1 VTNVSW
7 RVVVASWRTAMAM
20 FLLLGA
26 LWPAAVQDAR
36 LRTATTQAATLLPA
50 TLTRAP
56 GRLILANGYVRV
68 EFNLS
73 HPQIDIVRAD
83 FSGAGNYGR
92 NLLAVGRDPAGLT
105 RGGIVLER
113 DDAIMESVS
122 AITGATGPGAVATTA
137 ALSVQALAHAS
148 SQGVAAPPRIIVLAE
163 TPSLVRVRIDGITD
177 DPIMPLV
184 TSDWT
189 VSLAA
194 GARAFTLDVA
204 AHALRDADNV
214 AGVRLSSY
222 LAPFSTYGFF
232 ARGVEQMMN
241 SRAPFFA
248 SDSPLRRFY
257 ALGGGG
263 SVDLTATG
271 SARETVLMSA
281 RPGSAVR
288 GGIQQVLAGHY
299 PHHDTWIRAGW
310 GDAAPTRVTAGET
323 WAVSDTIAV
332 NNADFPVGNLPP
344 GSNLPADDLRA
355 LYTAIYASSAGALV
369 TYSLPGETATTLAT
383 PWRDY
388 PHGHNFYDP
397 DTWMAVSALVYS
409 GDPYLQRQARTIID
423 KTGAHIL
430 SNGQVPHH
438 FVDTTPSY
446 VAISGATMTG
456 PNIFWIASALQY
468 ARATGDY
475 DWLRA
480 RMPLLERALGYL
492 TDRYDPRVGL
502 VDAPGPLWIDVFIR
516 DHYASDTNAYM
527 VEILREMADAER
539 FLAAN
544 DGHAGNS
551 AGVELAAGHEAMAR
565 SIAAAMNA
573 RLWAGDHY
581 ITQMNPD
588 GSVRDFV
595 DYDSNLL
602 AVAFGIAP
610 PARAA
615 LIMRRIDGGGCGPA
629 PVAAG
634 YVSTV
639 NAAGLL
645 DASGVYYGPG
655 DTYNRNLGDSSLAMG
670 RIAWADGRA
679 SARVGDVAAFDDR
692 VLDPV
697 RTALL
702 ARTWLNE
709 RYTCGGVAV
718 RARYYHEYPEM
729 VAMLLREVRY
739 GVNIGLRTVDIS
751 PLGPTRY
758 HYHIGNVDV
767 DYSPTVVTFTVPGSG
782 DKRVSI
788 AHLIPNALYSVRAT
802 DVGDRRVR
810 EARAATDGRGTVTFT
825 APIGLQWQVRAMF
838 VRRLPPPIP
847 PAGIDLTPYVND
859 AGISDDNDTYPA
871 AFDRAGDS
879 YSLQALATSANGQ
892 RLTPGARFSRHS
904 IALAWPD
911 ASGAH
916 ANNVIARGQTISLT
930 TPLSG
935 TALGVVGASVG
946 GAAMGTGVITYT
958 NGMSQCFSLPLGD
971 WVGAA
976 APGDEVIAR
985 QTYRNNRDVGS
996 SQKPA
1001 TRLYYTA
1008 IRLKRGK
1015 RVAALRLP
1023 VLPRPARGERGATR
1037 VRVEEHIFALSIGR
1051 SSSPAPAASCAVAT
1065 ATPSATPTATPSATP
1080 RTSAT
1085 PTPLSTPPPTP
1096 TAPPSSTPLTPL
1108 VIPTPVSVSSPTTTV
1123 TPTSVSVSSP
1133 TTAPSSQPVATS
1145 TSAATVAVAK
1155 GPAAVAKVST
1165 ARVDARLPLARV
1177 VTPIPGP
1184 APTPNV
1190 TPTPVPLAI
1199 PKPTTRASGSVA

>member
-1 VTNVSW
+1 
-7 RVVVASWRTAMAM
+7 MAM
-20 FLLLGA
+20 VLVLGA
-26 LWPAAVQDAR
+26 PWPAAVAAVQGVR
-36 LRTATTQAATLLPA
+36 VRTATTPASSLLPA

-68 EFNLS
+68 EFNLT

-83 FSGAGNYGR
+83 FSGAGNYGP
-92 NLLAVGRDPAGLT
+92 NLLAAGRDPAGLT

-113 DDAIMESVS
+113 DDAKTGSVA
-122 AITGATGPGAVATTA
+122 AITGAAGPGTVAPA
-137 ALSVQALAHAS
+137 AAPPAQARAHSS
-148 SQGVAAPPRIIVLAE
+148 SQGASAPPRIVVLAQA
-163 TPSLVRVRIDGITD
+163 PGLVRVRIDGIAD
-177 DPIMPLV
+177 DPITPLV

-189 VSLAA
+189 VSLPA

-204 AHALRDADNV
+204 ARALRDAGNV

-271 SARETVLMSA
+271 SARETVLMSG
-281 RPGSAVR
+281 RPGSVVR

-299 PHHDTWIRAGW
+299 PRHDTWTRAGW

-323 WAVSDTIAV
+323 WTVSDTIAV
-332 NNADFPVGNLPP
+332 NDADFPVGNLPP

-369 TYSLPGETATTLAT
+369 TYALPGETATTLAT

-388 PHGHNFYDP
+388 AHGYNFYDP

-409 GDPYLQRQARTIID
+409 GDPYLQGQARAIID

-430 SNGQVPHH
+430 PSGQVPHH

-492 TDRYDPRVGL
+492 TGRYDPRVGL

-527 VEILREMADAER
+527 AEILREMADAER
-539 FLAAN
+539 FLAVN
-544 DGHAGNS
+544 DGHASRS
-551 AGVELAAGHEAMAR
+551 AGVELAAGHEAVAR

-595 DYDSNLL
+595 DYDANLL
-602 AVAFGIAP
+602 AVAFGIAS

-615 LIMRRIDGGGCGPA
+615 LIMRRINGGGCGPA
-629 PVAAG
+629 PVEAG
-634 YVSTV
+634 YASTV

-679 SARVGDVAAFDDR
+679 SARAGDLTTFDGR

-709 RYTCGGVAV
+709 RYTCGGVAM

-767 DYSPTVVTFTVPGSG
+767 DYSPTVVAFTVPGSG
-782 DKRVSI
+782 DKRVAI
-788 AHLIPNALYSVRAT
+788 AHLIPNALYNVRATDVT

-810 EARAATDGRGTVTFT
+810 EARAVTDGRGTVTFT
-825 APIGLQWQVRAMF
+825 APIGLQWRIRTIF
-838 VRRLPPPIP
+838 VRRLPSPVRPV
-847 PAGIDLTPYVND
+847 GINLTPYVND
-859 AGISDDNDTYPA
+859 AGISDDNDTYLA

-879 YSLQALATSANGQ
+879 YSLQALAAPAHGQ
-892 RLTPGARFSRHS
+892 RLSPGERFIYHG

-911 ASGAH
+911 ASGGH
-916 ANNVIARGQTISLT
+916 LNNVVARGQTISLT

-946 GAAMGTGVITYT
+946 GAAIGTGVITYT
-958 NGMSQCFSLPLGD
+958 NGVSQCFSLALGD
-971 WVGAA
+971 WIGAA

-985 QTYRNNRDVGS
+985 QAYRNNRDVGS

-1008 IRLKRGK
+1008 IGLERNK
-1015 RVAALRLP
+1015 RVSALRLP
-1023 VLPRPARGERGATR
+1023 VVPRPARGERGATR
-1037 VRVEEHIFALSIGR
+1037 VQIEEHIFALSIGR
-1051 SSSPAPAASCAVAT
+1051 SSAPAASCAVAT
-1065 ATPSATPTATPSATP
+1065 APPSATPTAPPSATP
-1080 RTSAT
+1080 IATPIPSSTPRSSAT
-1085 PTPLSTPPPTP
+1085 PIPSSTPPPT
-1096 TAPPSSTPLTPL
+1096 TMVSPSSTPLAPPTL
-1108 VIPTPVSVSSPTTTV
+1108 TPTPVSVPSPTTTV
-1123 TPTSVSVSSP
+1123 TSFHL
-1133 TTAPSSQPVATS
+1133 VATNA
-1145 TSAATVAVAK
+1145 SAATVTAATVTVAP
-1155 GPAAVAKVST
+1155 GPTVTVVA
-1165 ARVDARLPLARV
+1165 RPPLARV
-1177 VTPIPGP
+1177 DTPIPGP
-1184 APTPNV
+1184 APTPNEI
-1190 TPTPVPLAI
+1190 PTPIPRAI
-1199 PKPTTRASGSVA
+1199 PKPTTLAGGSAA

>member
-1 VTNVSW
+1 VTSVSW

-20 FLLLGA
+20 VLVLGA
-26 LWPAAVQDAR
+26 LWPAAVQNAR
-36 LRTATTQAATLLPA
+36 SRTATTQAATALLPT

-83 FSGAGNYGR
+83 FSGAGNYGP
-92 NLLAVGRDPAGLT
+92 NLLAVGRNPAGRT

-113 DDAIMESVS
+113 DDTATASVS
-122 AITGATGPGAVATTA
+122 AITGATSPDAITPT
-137 ALSVQALAHAS
+137 VQARAHAS
-148 SQGVAAPPRIIVLAE
+148 SQGVAAPLRVIVLAAA
-163 TPSLVRVRIDGITD
+163 PSLVRVRIDGVAD
-177 DPIMPLV
+177 DPTMPLV

-189 VSLAA
+189 ITLAA

-204 AHALRDADNV
+204 AHALRDAGNV
-214 AGVRLSSY
+214 AGIRLSSY
-222 LAPFSTYGFF
+222 LAPFSIYGFF

-299 PHHDTWIRAGW
+299 PHHGAWTRAGW
-310 GDAAPTRVTAGET
+310 GNAAPARVTDGET

-332 NNADFPVGNLPP
+332 NDADFPVGNLPP

-369 TYSLPGETATTLAT
+369 TYDLPGETATTLAT

-409 GDPYLQRQARTIID
+409 GDPYLQRQARTLID

-430 SNGQVPHH
+430 SSGQVPHH

-492 TDRYDPRVGL
+492 TDRYNPRVGL

-539 FLAAN
+539 FLAVN

-581 ITQMNPD
+581 ITQLNPD

-595 DYDSNLL
+595 DYDANLL
-602 AVAFGIAP
+602 AVAFGIAS

-634 YVSTV
+634 YASTV

-679 SARVGDVAAFDDR
+679 SARVGDLAAFDNR

-702 ARTWLNE
+702 TRTWLNE

-718 RARYYHEYPEM
+718 RAPYYHEYPEM

-739 GVNIGLRTVDIS
+739 GVNIGLRTVNIS

-758 HYHIGNVDV
+758 HYHIGDVDV
-767 DYSPTVVTFTVPGSG
+767 AYSPTVVAFTVPGSG
-782 DKRVSI
+782 DKRVAI
-788 AHLIPNALYSVRAT
+788 AHLIPNALYNVRAT

-810 EARAATDGRGTVTFT
+810 EARAATDGRGIVTFT

-1051 SSSPAPAASCAVAT
+1051 SSAPAPAASCAVAT
-1065 ATPSATPTATPSATP
+1065 ATPTATPSATSTATP
-1080 RTSAT
+1080 SPSPTPPPTSTAPPSPTPLALPTLT
-1085 PTPLSTPPPTP
+1085 PTPLSVYSPTTATP
-1096 TAPPSSTPLTPL
+1096 TL
-1108 VIPTPVSVSSPTTTV
+1108 VSVSSP
-1123 TPTSVSVSSP
+1123 P
-1133 TTAPSSQPVATS
+1133 TTATSSQPVATS
-1145 TSAATVAVAK
+1145 TSAATVTVAVAVAVAK
-1155 GPAAVAKVST
+1155 RPHVVVDPRPT
-1165 ARVDARLPLARV
+1165 LARVD
-1177 VTPIPGP
+1177 TPIPGP
-1184 APTPNV
+1184 APTPNG
-1190 TPTPVPLAI
+1190 TPTPIPLAI
-1199 PKPTTRASGSVA
+1199 PQPTRASGSVT

>member
-1 VTNVSW
+1 VTGVAW
-7 RVVVASWRTAMAM
+7 RVVGASRRAAMAM
-20 FLLLGA
+20 VLVLGA
-26 LWPAAVQDAR
+26 LWPAAVAAVQSAR
-36 LRTATTQAATLLPA
+36 MRTATTPASSLLPA
-50 TLTRAP
+50 TLTYAP

-68 EFNLS
+68 EFNLT

-83 FSGAGNYGR
+83 FSGAGNYGPD
-92 NLLAVGRDPAGLT
+92 LLAVGRDPAGLM

-113 DDAIMESVS
+113 DDATMESVS
-122 AITGATGPGAVATTA
+122 AITGATDSGAVAPPM
-137 ALSVQALAHAS
+137 QARAHAS
-148 SQGVAAPPRIIVLAE
+148 SQGVAASPRIVVLAQA
-163 TPSLVRVRIDGITD
+163 PGLVGVRIDGVAD

-189 VSLAA
+189 ISLAA

-281 RPGSAVR
+281 RPGSVVR

-299 PHHDTWIRAGW
+299 PRHDTWTRAGW

-323 WAVSDTIAV
+323 WTISDTIAV
-332 NNADFPVGNLPP
+332 NDADFPVGNLPP
-344 GSNLPADDLRA
+344 GSTLAADDLRA

-369 TYSLPGETATTLAT
+369 TYALPGETATTLAT

-388 PHGHNFYDP
+388 AHGYNFYDP

-492 TDRYDPRVGL
+492 TSRYNPRVGL

-551 AGVELAAGHEAMAR
+551 AGVDLAAGHEAMAR

-581 ITQMNPD
+581 ITQLNPD

-602 AVAFGIAP
+602 AVAFGIAS

-615 LIMRRIDGGGCGPA
+615 LIMRRINGGGCGPA

-634 YVSTV
+634 YASTV

-645 DASGVYYGPG
+645 DASGVYYGAG
-655 DTYNRNLGDSSLAMG
+655 DTYHHNLGDSSLAMG

-679 SARVGDVAAFDDR
+679 SARVGDVAAFDGR

-767 DYSPTVVTFTVPGSG
+767 DYSPTVVAFTVPGSG

-788 AHLIPNALYSVRAT
+788 AHLIPDALYGVRAT

-810 EARAATDGRGTVTFT
+810 EARVATDGRGTVTFM
-825 APIGLQWQVRAMF
+825 APIGLQWRVRAMF
-838 VRRLPPPIP
+838 VRRLPPLVR
-847 PAGIDLTPYVND
+847 PAGIDLASYVND
-859 AGISDDNDTYPA
+859 AGVSDDNDTYLA
-871 AFDRAGDS
+871 AFDHAGDS
-879 YSLQALATSANGQ
+879 YSLQALAASANGQ
-892 RLTPGARFSRHS
+892 RLTPGERFSRHG

-911 ASGAH
+911 ASGGH
-916 ANNVIARGQTISLT
+916 LNNVVARGQTISLT
-930 TPLSG
+930 APLSG

-946 GAAMGTGVITYT
+946 GAAIGTGVITYT
-958 NGMSQCFSLPLGD
+958 NGVSQCFSLALGD
-971 WVGAA
+971 WIGAA
-976 APGDEVIAR
+976 APGSEVIAR
-985 QTYRNNRDVGS
+985 QAYRNNRDVGS

-1008 IRLKRGK
+1008 IGLERGK

-1023 VLPRPARGERGATR
+1023 AVPRAARGERGATR
-1037 VRVEEHIFALSIGR
+1037 VQVEEHIFALSIGR
-1051 SSSPAPAASCAVAT
+1051 SSAPAPAASCAVAT

-1080 RTSAT
+1080 TTTPSAT
-1085 PTPLSTPPPTP
+1085 PTATPTEVPSATPRSSATPIPSSTPPPTT
-1096 TAPPSSTPLTPL
+1096 TAPPSSTPLAPPTL
-1108 VIPTPVSVSSPTTTV
+1108 TPTPVSVPSPTTTV
-1123 TPTSVSVSSP
+1123 TSSHL
-1133 TTAPSSQPVATS
+1133 VATNA
-1145 TSAATVAVAK
+1145 SAATVTVAQ
-1155 GPAAVAKVST
+1155 GPTMTVV
-1165 ARVDARLPLARV
+1165 ARLPLARV
-1177 VTPIPGP
+1177 DTPIPGP
-1184 APTPNV
+1184 APTPNEI
-1190 TPTPVPLAI
+1190 PTPMPRAI
-1199 PKPTTRASGSVA
+1199 PKPTTLAGVSAA

>member
-1 VTNVSW
+1 
-7 RVVVASWRTAMAM
+7 MAM

-36 LRTATTQAATLLPA
+36 SRAATTQAATALLPT

-83 FSGAGNYGR
+83 FSGAGNYGPT
-92 NLLAVGRDPAGLT
+92 LLAVGRDPAGLT

-113 DDAIMESVS
+113 DDATMESAS
-122 AITGATGPGAVATTA
+122 ASTGGAAVVLAR
-137 ALSVQALAHAS
+137 AHAS
-148 SQGVAAPPRIIVLAE
+148 SQGVAAPPRVIVLAE
-163 TPSLVRVRIDGITD
+163 APGLVRVRIDGIAD

-204 AHALRDADNV
+204 AHALHDADNV
-214 AGVRLSSY
+214 AGIRLSSY
-222 LAPFSTYGFF
+222 LAPFSIYGFF

-271 SARETVLMSA
+271 SAHETVLMSA

-299 PHHDTWIRAGW
+299 PRYDTWTRAGW
-310 GDAAPTRVTAGET
+310 GNAAPTRVTAGET
-323 WAVSDTIAV
+323 WTVNDTIAV

-369 TYSLPGETATTLAT
+369 TYGLPGETATTLAT

-409 GDPYLQRQARTIID
+409 GDRYLQRQARTIID

-539 FLAAN
+539 FLAVN

-551 AGVELAAGHEAMAR
+551 AGVELAAEHEAMAR

-615 LIMRRIDGGGCGPA
+615 LIMRRINGGGCGPA

-634 YVSTV
+634 YASTV

-679 SARVGDVAAFDDR
+679 SARVGDLAAFDDR

-788 AHLIPNALYSVRAT
+788 AHLIPNALYNVRAT

-859 AGISDDNDTYPA
+859 AGVSDDNDTYPA

-879 YSLQALATSANGQ
+879 YSLQALAASANGQ
-892 RLTPGARFSRHS
+892 RLTPGARFSRHG

-946 GAAMGTGVITYT
+946 GAAMGTGMITYT

-1051 SSSPAPAASCAVAT
+1051 SSSPAPAASCSVA
-1065 ATPSATPTATPSATP
+1065 TATPSATP

-1085 PTPLSTPPPTP
+1085 PTPSSTPPPTP

-1108 VIPTPVSVSSPTTTV
+1108 VIPTPVSVSFPTTTV
-1123 TPTSVSVSSP
+1123 TPTSVSASSP

-1145 TSAATVAVAK
+1145 TSAATAPVAK
-1155 GPAAVAKVST
+1155 GPATVAKVST
-1165 ARVDARLPLARV
+1165 ARVDPRPPLARV
-1177 VTPIPGP
+1177 TTPIPGP

-1199 PKPTTRASGSVA
+1199 PQPTTRASSSVA

>member
-1 VTNVSW
+1 
-7 RVVVASWRTAMAM
+7 MAM
-20 FLLLGA
+20 VLVLGA
-26 LWPAAVQDAR
+26 PWPAAVAAVQGVR
-36 LRTATTQAATLLPA
+36 VRTATTPASSLLPA

-68 EFNLS
+68 EFNLT

-83 FSGAGNYGR
+83 FSGAGNYGP
-92 NLLAVGRDPAGLT
+92 NLLAAGRDPAGLT

-113 DDAIMESVS
+113 DDAKTGSVA
-122 AITGATGPGAVATTA
+122 AITGAAGPGTVAPA
-137 ALSVQALAHAS
+137 AAPPAQARAHSS
-148 SQGVAAPPRIIVLAE
+148 SQGASAPPRIVVLAQA
-163 TPSLVRVRIDGITD
+163 PGLVRVRIDGIAD
-177 DPIMPLV
+177 DPITPLV

-189 VSLAA
+189 VSLPA

-204 AHALRDADNV
+204 ARALRDAGNV

-271 SARETVLMSA
+271 SARETVLMSG
-281 RPGSAVR
+281 RPGSVVR

-299 PHHDTWIRAGW
+299 PRHDTWTRAGW

-323 WAVSDTIAV
+323 WTVSDTIAV
-332 NNADFPVGNLPP
+332 NDADFPVGNLPP

-369 TYSLPGETATTLAT
+369 TYALPGETATTLAT

-388 PHGHNFYDP
+388 AHGYNFYDP

-409 GDPYLQRQARTIID
+409 GDPYLQGQARAIID

-430 SNGQVPHH
+430 PSGQVPHH

-492 TDRYDPRVGL
+492 TGRYDPRVGL

-527 VEILREMADAER
+527 AEILREMADAER
-539 FLAAN
+539 FLAVN
-544 DGHAGNS
+544 DGHASRS

-595 DYDSNLL
+595 DYDANLL
-602 AVAFGIAP
+602 AVAFGIAS

-615 LIMRRIDGGGCGPA
+615 LIMRRINGGGCGPA
-629 PVAAG
+629 PVEAG
-634 YVSTV
+634 YASTV

-679 SARVGDVAAFDDR
+679 SARAGDLTTFDGR

-767 DYSPTVVTFTVPGSG
+767 DYSPTVVAFTVPGSG
-782 DKRVSI
+782 DKRVAI
-788 AHLIPNALYSVRAT
+788 AHLIPNALYNVRATDVT

-810 EARAATDGRGTVTFT
+810 EARAVTDGRGTVTFT
-825 APIGLQWQVRAMF
+825 APIGLQWRIRTIF
-838 VRRLPPPIP
+838 VRRLPSPVRPV
-847 PAGIDLTPYVND
+847 GIDLAPYVND
-859 AGISDDNDTYPA
+859 AGVSDDNDTYPA

-879 YSLQALATSANGQ
+879 YSLQALAASANGQ
-892 RLTPGARFSRHS
+892 RLTPGERFSRHG

-911 ASGAH
+911 ASGTH
-916 ANNVIARGQTISLT
+916 PNNVIARGQTISLT

-958 NGMSQCFSLPLGD
+958 NGVSQCFSLALGD
-971 WVGAA
+971 WVGAT

-985 QTYRNNRDVGS
+985 QAYRNNRDMGS
-996 SQKPA
+996 SQKPV

-1008 IRLKRGK
+1008 IGLERGR
-1015 RVAALRLP
+1015 RVSALRLP
-1023 VLPRPARGERGATR
+1023 VLPRPAHGERGATR
-1037 VRVEEHIFALSIGR
+1037 VQVEEHIFALSIGR
-1051 SSSPAPAASCAVAT
+1051 SSAPAASCAVATATPTATPSATPT

-1080 RTSAT
+1080 RSSAT
-1085 PTPLSTPPPTP
+1085 PIPSSTPPPT
-1096 TAPPSSTPLTPL
+1096 TMVSPSSTPLAPPTL
-1108 VIPTPVSVSSPTTTV
+1108 TPTPFGVPSPTTTV
-1123 TPTSVSVSSP
+1123 TSFHL
-1133 TTAPSSQPVATS
+1133 VATNA
-1145 TSAATVAVAK
+1145 SAATVTVVPGPTVTVVAR
-1155 GPAAVAKVST
+1155 P
-1165 ARVDARLPLARV
+1165 PLARV
-1177 VTPIPGP
+1177 DTPIPGP
-1184 APTPNV
+1184 APTPNEI
-1190 TPTPVPLAI
+1190 PTPIPRAI
-1199 PKPTTRASGSVA
+1199 PKPTTLAGGSAA